1 MSALTQL
8 ICRLAAR
15 SSDNENLARMTKQ
28 QSAKRQSSPD
38 GLHEFEAALRAAG
51 REPLLEWAKEAPPGK
66 EYVEHA
72 RYNVGPGWLYVQALR
87 VGGWRAFVPS
97 ADNDIDEVITALDR
111 NQTARR
117 DLAGR
122 QIHRRARSS
131 G

>member
-1 MSALTQL
+1 
-8 ICRLAAR
+8 
-15 SSDNENLARMTKQ
+15 MTKQ
-28 QSAKRQSSPD
+28 QSAKRQSPD

-111 NQTARR
+111 NRRRGAISAGARFQSPR
-117 DLAGR
+117 LKR
-122 QIHRRARSS
+122 VER
-131 G
+131 

>member
-1 MSALTQL
+1 MT
-8 ICRLAAR
+8 
-15 SSDNENLARMTKQ
+15 NLVRQMTKQ
-28 QSAKRQSSPD
+28 QSSKRQSPD

-72 RYNVGPGWLYVQALR
+72 RYNVGPDWLYVQALR
-87 VGGWRAFVPS
+87 EGGWRAFVPS

-111 NQTARR
+111 NQRARR
-117 DLAGR
+117 DLPGR
-122 QIHRRARSS
+122 QIDRRARSS